1 MSDAS
6 LPSRSAPSRGGD
18 AKDSLVLLDSSK
30 LGNLRV
36 DFERLED
43 DFHAGVVGVFGNVDF
58 VGTGEMLHAGGV
70 CKFGTWFFVCS
81 RCRREMPF
89 YCFHAGKYKAG
100 CFLCRSAGN
109 KRKAG
114 NLAFRRVRPRSNRG
128 LALNGTA
135 VVLGV

>member
-6 LPSRSAPSRGGD
+6 LPSRFAPSRGGD

-58 VGTGEMLHAGGV
+58 VGTGEMLHAGGDV
-70 CKFGTWFFVCS
+70 YSLAEIVEAFVQ
-81 RCRREMPF
+81 RD
-89 YCFHAGKYKAG
+89 G
-100 CFLCRSAGN
+100 
-109 KRKAG
+109 
-114 NLAFRRVRPRSNRG
+114 NRG
-128 LALNGTA
+128 ALVDAG
-135 VVLGV
+135 GRPKGW